1 MTKLVVKSSFIDRAT
16 GEYIVQGNGFAPKSS
31 EQRDRLQK
39 RGVLSKGPAKEEETP
54 ADPKSAAGVPS
65 KAPTSSKAAAK

>member
-16 GEYIVQGNGFAPKSS
+16 GEYIVQGNGFAPKSD

-39 RGVLSKGPAKEEETP
+39 RGVLSTDAYKDA
-54 ADPKSAAGVPS
+54 PKSSTVEAKSGVPT
-65 KAPTSSKAAAK
+65 APKVAPK